1 MAIPPLGQGL
11 HGISST
17 TPANLWL
24 DAGVLYFDI
33 DVDALRASGTGQLT
47 NAIADATL
55 LGATRGGSEFSLGKQ
70 MRMIDVDGKRFP
82 IKGLVRVS
90 GYEPSLTVNLLEISV
105 ELMRRGWAPMDV
117 QSHTAYDEISS
128 SVEIDPTHYF
138 DNIALITTISGK
150 ADPVVLVLENCLA
163 IENNDIKVED
173 NNEMVYEVK
182 FVAFADASTPH
193 DSPVRIFYPKT
204 ANFS

>member
-1 MAIPPLGQGL
+1 MAIPPMGQGL
-11 HGISST
+11 HGISDN

-33 DVDALRASGTGQLT
+33 DVDALRASGSNQLT
-47 NAIADATL
+47 NALSGATV

-70 MRMIDVDGKRFP
+70 MRMIEVDGKRFP

-105 ELMRRGWAPMDV
+105 ELMRRAWAPMDV
-117 QSHTAYDEISS
+117 QSHTAFDEISS
-128 SVEIDPTHYF
+128 SVTIDPTHYF

-150 ADPVVLVLENCLA
+150 DQPVVLVLENCLA
-163 IENNDIKVED
+163 IENNSIKVED

-182 FVAFADASTPH
+182 FVAFAEASAPH
-193 DSPVRIFYPKT
+193 DSPVRIFYPKA